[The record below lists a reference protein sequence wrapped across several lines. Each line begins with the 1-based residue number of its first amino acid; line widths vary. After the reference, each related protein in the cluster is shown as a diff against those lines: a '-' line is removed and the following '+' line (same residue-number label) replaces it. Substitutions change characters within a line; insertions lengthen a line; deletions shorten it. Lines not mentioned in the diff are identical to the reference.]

1 MNVTL
6 DSNAIQLI
14 ASLDP
19 DGSKGLV
26 KRILRMFVDDSAQQ
40 LATLEAALAVNDRE
54 TARRCAHTLKSSSAN
69 VGATDLS
76 RVSARVEAS
85 AKAGDDAAVAAGL
98 GELRELRAA
107 TLEQLAQI
115 DPGIAA

>member
-6 DSNAIQLI
+6 DTNAIQAI
-14 ASLDP
+14 VSLDP

-26 KRILRMFVDDSAQQ
+26 KRILGMFVDDSAQQ
-40 LATLEAALAVNDRE
+40 LTALEAALAANDRE
-54 TARRCAHTLKSSSAN
+54 TARRCAHSLKSSSAN

-98 GELRELRAA
+98 AELQELRAA
-107 TLEQLAQI
+107 TLEQLAQLH
-115 DPGIAA
+115 PGVAA

>member
-6 DSNAIQLI
+6 DTSAMQAI

-26 KRILRMFVDDSAQQ
+26 KRIVGMFVDDSAQQ
-40 LATLEAALAVNDRE
+40 LAALEAALAANDRD
-54 TARRCAHTLKSSSAN
+54 TARRCVHTLKSSSAN
-69 VGATDLS
+69 VGAVDLA

-98 GELRELRAA
+98 LELRDLRAA
-107 TLEQLAQI
+107 TVDQLIQAH
-115 DPGIAA
+115 PGIAA